1 MGATFRPG
9 DVARHVGRDVELV
22 VEGYDQMGRV
32 ICWYWLGAMLT
43 KAAFREAEL
52 EKVVTP
58 RW

>member
-9 DVARHVGRDVELV
+9 DVARHAERGVELV
-22 VEGYDQMGRV
+22 VDRYDQMGRV
-32 ICWYWLGAMLT
+32 ICWYWQGATLT

-52 EKVVTP
+52 EKVVVP

>member
-9 DVARHVGRDVELV
+9 DVARPAGRDVELI
-22 VEGYDQMGRV
+22 VEGYDETGRV
-32 ICWYWLGAMLT
+32 ICWYWRGTTVT

-58 RW
+58 K